1 MGFIEES
8 DVRQMLSDETLV
20 DEIITALVSDPGVL
34 KELAEDVADELE
46 DLLEED
52 PNFRKKIVEEA
63 ISNPEFKK
71 SVIQQL
77 VAEMTDD

>member
-34 KELAEDVADELE
+34 KELAHDIFAKE
-46 DLLEED
+46 
-52 PNFRKKIVEEA
+52 IVFMSEN
-63 ISNPEFKK
+63 IH
-71 SVIQQL
+71 VI
-77 VAEMTDD
+77 